1 MITLGIESTAH
12 TFGVGIIEDEEVL
25 VNLKS
30 SYSPK
35 EGGIHPRKA
44 SEHHYANAK
53 QTLNNA
59 IQKADIE
66 EDNIDLIS
74 FSQGPGIPQCL
85 DIGAVTARALSL
97 KLEKPLIGVNHC
109 IAHIEIGKL
118 LTESED
124 PVTLYVSGGNSQ
136 ILAYSGKKY
145 RIFGETQDIAI
156 GNALDKFAR
165 TLGIPH
171 PGGPEI
177 ENLAEES
184 DEIIELPYVVKG
196 NDFSFSGLVT
206 ELQKKHKSGDYKK
219 EKLCNSFQ
227 EYGFSMLIEATERAM
242 AHLGKKE
249 LLLTGGVA
257 ANKRLKDMCETMCKE
272 RGAKFYSV
280 PFEYAS
286 DNGAMIA
293 YQGYLEYKS
302 GKETLIEESAKK
314 PNWRTNEVKVN
325 WI

>member
-12 TFGVGIIEDEEVL
+12 TFGIGILKDDEVIA
-25 VNLKS
+25 NKKS
-30 SYSPK
+30 AYSPN

-59 IQKADIE
+59 LQKAGLE
-66 EDNIDLIS
+66 EKEIDLVS

-85 DIGAVTARALSL
+85 DIGAVVARALSL
-97 KLEKPLIGVNHC
+97 KHEVPLIGVNHC

-118 LTESED
+118 YNNAED

-136 ILAYSGKKY
+136 ILAYSGEKY

-177 ENLAEES
+177 EKFARES
-184 DEIIELPYVVKG
+184 NEIIELPYVVKG

-206 ELQKKHKSGDYKK
+206 ELQKKYKSGDYKK
-219 EKLCNSFQ
+219 EDLCNSFQ
-227 EYGFSMLIEATERAM
+227 EYAFSMLIEATERSM
-242 AHLGKKE
+242 AHLEKDE

-257 ANKRLKDMCETMCKE
+257 ANDRLKEMCEIMCEE
-272 RGAKFYSV
+272 RGAQFYNV
-280 PFEYAS
+280 PFEFAS
-286 DNGAMIA
+286 DNGAMIG
-293 YQGYLEYKS
+293 YQGYLEYKN
-302 GKETLIEESAKK
+302 GKETEIKESAVN
-314 PNWRTNEVKVN
+314 PDWRTNQVKVN